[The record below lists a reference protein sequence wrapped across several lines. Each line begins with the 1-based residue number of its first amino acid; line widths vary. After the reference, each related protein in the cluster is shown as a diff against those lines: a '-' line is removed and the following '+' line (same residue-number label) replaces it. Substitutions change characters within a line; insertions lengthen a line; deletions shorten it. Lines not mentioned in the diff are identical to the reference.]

1 MRKLLKKGIS
11 PLIATVLV
19 IGFTV
24 ALAAVILTWGTSFTK
39 SISKGT
45 EETADIQLTCAQ
57 DVQFDV
63 KNACIDSVTDPLAPS
78 VRFIVENNGNKD
90 IKNFTARFKISE
102 TDVLSAETPSGIARF
117 GVKTYTALAAENLAI
132 ANSLVVPD
140 LDVVLNPIMEVT
152 LVPVI
157 TVSGKD
163 ITCPNSIDSYSPAV
177 EGTPLGEC

>member
-1 MRKLLKKGIS
+1 MKIMNTKGIS
-11 PLIATVLV
+11 PLIATVLI

-63 KNACIDSVTDPLAPS
+63 KAACMENND
-78 VRFIVENNGNKD
+78 VRIIVENNGNKD
-90 IKNFTARFKISE
+90 IKNFTARFKLSE
-102 TDVLSAETPSGIARF
+102 TNVLSGETLNGIARF
-117 GVKTYTALAAENLAI
+117 GIKTYIAIPGDNDPLTSAAPNVWEIDGLNALAPTDIL
-132 ANSLVVPD
+132 
-140 LDVVLNPIMEVT
+140 EVT

-157 TVSGKD
+157 SMAGKEV
-163 ITCPNSIDSYSPAV
+163 TCPNSIDSYAPAI
-177 EGTPLGEC
+177 EGTYLGPCE